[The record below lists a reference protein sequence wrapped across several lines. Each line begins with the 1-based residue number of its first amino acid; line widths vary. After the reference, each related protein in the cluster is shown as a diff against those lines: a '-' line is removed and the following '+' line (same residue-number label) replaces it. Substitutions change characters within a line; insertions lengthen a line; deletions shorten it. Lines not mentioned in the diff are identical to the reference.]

1 MIQNAMMLATF
12 AIGRFCAHFS
22 FFFYYSYCTSYMI
35 VINQSGLKPKVK
47 DSGQTIIHNVCNLD
61 MFSFHLA
68 SITYYIFVYASLSNL
83 LSGLC

>member
-1 MIQNAMMLATF
+1 
-12 AIGRFCAHFS
+12 
-22 FFFYYSYCTSYMI
+22 MI
-35 VINQSGLKPKVK
+35 VINQSSLKPKVK

-68 SITYYIFVYASLSNL
+68 SITYYIFVYASLRNL